1 MTPWLRRRAHRI
13 FHPLA
18 GADAA
23 TLATVVVKGGGV
35 GPLHLHRVVTAAGA
49 AAIRAPL
56 DLLERKRVERLAVK
70 GREPGKEQ
78 GRAAAPPLFILGH
91 WRSGTT
97 HLLNLL
103 AQDERFAAPDPLAVG
118 LPWGFLGLSSF
129 WRSRL
134 EAWLPPDRII
144 DPMPI
149 DPTAPQEDELALALM
164 QPLSYYHGIFF
175 PRHLYRAFRQGVLFE
190 GCRPEAVAL
199 WRRRMD
205 HYLTKLQLYSGS
217 RRLLIKNPAHTA
229 RVGELLALR
238 PDAVFLHIHRDPYEV
253 FSSTRRMLLTLLR
266 EFSLQSYD
274 PRAVDGLV
282 LDLYPA
288 IMARFDRDRA
298 LLPPGRLVEIRYDR
312 FIADP
317 LETLCH
323 VYDGLNLG
331 PFGPVQPRMESYL
344 AGVRDYRRARH
355 DLEDQARRAVRRQW
369 AFAFD
374 RWGY

>member
-1 MTPWLRRRAHRI
+1 MTPWLRRHGHRI

-23 TLATVVVKGGGV
+23 TLATVLRDGGGV
-35 GPLHLHRVVTAAGA
+35 GPLHLHRIATALGA
-49 AAIRAPL
+49 AAIRAPF
-56 DLLERKRVERLAVK
+56 DLLERRRVARLA
-70 GREPGKEQ
+70 GQ
-78 GRAAAPPLFILGH
+78 GGMAGPPPLFILGH

-118 LPWGFLGLSSF
+118 LPWGFLGLSPF
-129 WRSRL
+129 WRSRF
-134 EAWLPPDRII
+134 EEWLPPDRII
-144 DPMPI
+144 DAMPV
-149 DPTAPQEDELALALM
+149 DPTSPQEDELALALM

-175 PRHLYRAFRQGVLFE
+175 PRHLHRAFRQGVLFE
-190 GCRPEAVAL
+190 GCRPEAVDL

-205 HYLTKLQLYSGS
+205 HYLTKMRLHGGG
-217 RRLLIKNPAHTA
+217 RRLLVKNPAHTA
-229 RVGELLALR
+229 KLAELLALR
-238 PDAVFLHIHRDPYEV
+238 PDAVFVHIHRDPYEV

-274 PRAVDGLV
+274 PGVVDGLV

-288 IMARFDRDRA
+288 MMARFDRDRA

-312 FIADP
+312 FVADP
-317 LETLCH
+317 LETLGGI
-323 VYDGLNLG
+323 YDGLKLG
-331 PFGPVQPRMESYL
+331 PFEPVRPKIHRYL
-344 AGVRDYRRARH
+344 ADVNGYRRARH
-355 DLEDQARRAVRRQW
+355 DLEDPARRAVRRQW

>member
-1 MTPWLRRRAHRI
+1 MTPWLRRHGHRI

-23 TLATVVVKGGGV
+23 TLAMVLRDGGGV
-35 GPLHLHRVVTAAGA
+35 GPLHLHRVATALGA

-56 DLLERKRVERLAVK
+56 DLLERRRVAELA
-70 GREPGKEQ
+70 GR
-78 GRAAAPPLFILGH
+78 GRAAGPPPLFILGH

-103 AQDERFAAPDPLAVG
+103 AQDARFAAPDPLAVG

-134 EAWLPPDRII
+134 EEWLPPDRII
-144 DPMPI
+144 DAMPV
-149 DPTAPQEDELALALM
+149 DPTSPQEDELALALM

-175 PRHLYRAFRQGVLFE
+175 PKHLHRAFRQGVLFE
-190 GCRPEAVAL
+190 GSQPQAVAL

-205 HYLTKLQLYSGS
+205 HYLTKMQIYCGG
-217 RRLLIKNPAHTA
+217 RRLLIKNPAHTPKLE
-229 RVGELLALR
+229 ELLALR
-238 PDAVFLHIHRDPYEV
+238 PDAVFIHIHRDPYEV

-274 PRAVDGLV
+274 PQAVDGLV

-288 IMARFDRDRA
+288 MMARFDRDRA
-298 LLPPGRLVEIRYDR
+298 LLPPGRLAEIRYDR
-312 FIADP
+312 FAADP
-317 LETLCH
+317 LETLAE
-323 VYDGLNLG
+323 VYDGLGLG
-331 PFGPVQPRMESYL
+331 PFAPVRPRMEAYL
-344 AGVRDYRRARH
+344 ASVRGHRRARH
-355 DLEDQARRAVRRQW
+355 DLEDPARRAVRRRW